1 MDFSYNNKTMTINGP
16 LKPLNTNQP
25 LDARTV
31 VDTYADIA
39 NIPNPYVGMV
49 ITVKVDETN
58 SNKMTDYK
66 VKSLK
71 SNPIGLPN
79 ILIDEIV
86 RMQEYLDLPKGET
99 GATGATGPQGEQGI
113 QGEKGETGAVG
124 PTGATGATGP
134 QGEQGIQGEKG
145 EQGEVGPTGAT
156 GETGAT
162 GANGISPN
170 LTVGT
175 VSTLPL
181 GQDATVTMTG
191 TFPDVVLNFGI
202 PGTQPAQETD
212 KFIYY
217 GRLPIADVGG
227 SVIQYSAIT
236 ADMITSHLT
245 DNKINKIPASKLE
258 KVCFGEEDETAIGDY
273 LIAAV
278 PANYTAYIQD
288 GFGCTSTFFEEI
300 AGANGIDITLESAQY
315 KLYGQILSAKC
326 KVFLYVE

>member
-86 RMQEYLDLPKGET
+86 RMQEYLDLPKGE
-99 GATGATGPQGEQGI
+99 
-113 QGEKGETGAVG
+113 
-124 PTGATGATGP
+124 TGATGATGP

>member
-1 MDFSYNNKTMTINGP
+1 M
-16 LKPLNTNQP
+16 
-25 LDARTV
+25 
-31 VDTYADIA
+31 
-39 NIPNPYVGMV
+39 
-49 ITVKVDETN
+49 
-58 SNKMTDYK
+58 
-66 VKSLK
+66 
-71 SNPIGLPN
+71 
-79 ILIDEIV
+79 
-86 RMQEYLDLPKGET
+86 
-99 GATGATGPQGEQGI
+99 
-113 QGEKGETGAVG
+113 
-124 PTGATGATGP
+124 
-134 QGEQGIQGEKG
+134 
-145 EQGEVGPTGAT
+145 
-156 GETGAT
+156 
-162 GANGISPN
+162 
-170 LTVGT
+170 GT

-202 PGTQPAQETD
+202 PGTQPAQEID

-273 LIAAV
+273 LIVAV

-288 GFGCTSTFFEEI
+288 GFGSTSTFFEEI